1 MSENRTTQANSLMLL
16 ETGPFSRFELEP
28 ELVMIFSVVAFR
40 PSLTLQDHT
49 YVVARNT
56 DEPQDF
62 DITTPFQMPDIIQ
75 EDR

>member
-1 MSENRTTQANSLMLL
+1 MSENRTTQDNLLTLL
-16 ETGPFSRFELEP
+16 ETGQFSRFELEP
-28 ELVMIFSVVAFR
+28 ELVVIFSVVAFR
-40 PSLTLQDHT
+40 PSTLQDHT

-56 DEPQDF
+56 DGPQDF